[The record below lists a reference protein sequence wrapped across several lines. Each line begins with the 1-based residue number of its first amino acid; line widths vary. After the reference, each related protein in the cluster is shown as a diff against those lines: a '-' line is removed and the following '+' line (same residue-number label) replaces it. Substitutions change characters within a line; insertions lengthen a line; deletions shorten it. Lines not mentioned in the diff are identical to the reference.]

1 MDKSYQ
7 SIKRKNAVR
16 ENITAWCFI
25 IPFLLFFLCF
35 LLYPI
40 LKGMKL
46 SLFDA
51 TLGGRTFFI
60 GIQNYAAMFQDKGF
74 WQAMF
79 NTLFFVV
86 ISTPTIVLVGFI
98 LAMFIN
104 SRLKGT
110 IFIRTCF
117 FSPYVLSM
125 SVVTGLWIFIFQ
137 PYTGLVT
144 QLTNVLGIGEMYW
157 LNTKWLVWLAIL
169 ITTVWWTVGFNMILF
184 LAGLQDIPEDIYEA
198 ARIDGAGTYT
208 IIRRIVLP
216 MSSSITTIIFLFL
229 FMERWVELLW
239 DMIAVKNIQ
248 MQTINVLLAQ
258 MFGPYASYPGPMYAG
273 TVILTMPILILFII
287 FRKNFTKGIQF
298 VLK

>member
-1 MDKSYQ
+1 MFQ
-7 SIKRKNAVR
+7 MFFPTMILLIPQFLVVKNLHFY
-16 ENITAWCFI
+16 NT
-25 IPFLLFFLCF
+25 
-35 LLYPI
+35 
-40 LKGMKL
+40 
-46 SLFDA
+46 
-51 TLGGRTFFI
+51 
-60 GIQNYAAMFQDKGF
+60 YAAMIIPKALSLWAVFLYT
-74 WQAMF
+74 
-79 NTLFFVV
+79 NFFKALPDE
-86 ISTPTIVLVGFI
+86 II
-98 LAMFIN
+98 
-104 SRLKGT
+104 
-110 IFIRTCF
+110 
-117 FSPYVLSM
+117 
-125 SVVTGLWIFIFQ
+125 
-137 PYTGLVT
+137 
-144 QLTNVLGIGEMYW
+144 
-157 LNTKWLVWLAIL
+157 
-169 ITTVWWTVGFNMILF
+169 
-184 LAGLQDIPEDIYEA
+184 EA